1 MAVYYAEIEYM
12 TTLTVRFELP
22 DGVEPTDEDV
32 MDAASYVDNH
42 HGKDGWFDDPSGI
55 HERYGSP
62 CYQDGRH

>member
-42 HGKDGWFDDPSGI
+42 CGEWVSD
-55 HERYGSP
+55 ERIIIIEKEDADEYM
-62 CYQDGRH
+62 D